1 MDVILLRNN
10 IILVV
15 LFEIYI
21 FWYLN
26 EKVYVKN
33 KLVIIFFLISMIVGM
48 VGNGFVI
55 YVYGWWFCFNFFKN
69 IFIIWLVV
77 FDLIFCCVIIL
88 FEVFD
93 LCFLMLYG
101 EGIICKIFWILVF
114 VVNIILGLIFVL
126 IVFDRF

>member
-55 YVYGWWFCFNFFKN
+55 YVYGCWFCFNFFKN

-114 VVNIILGLIFVL
+114 VVNIIFGLIFVL

>member
-33 KLVIIFFLISMIVGM
+33 KLVIVFFLISMIVGM

-55 YVYGWWFCFNFFKN
+55 YVYGW
-69 IFIIWLVV
+69 
-77 FDLIFCCVIIL
+77 
-88 FEVFD
+88 
-93 LCFLMLYG
+93 
-101 EGIICKIFWILVF
+101 
-114 VVNIILGLIFVL
+114 
-126 IVFDRF
+126 

>member
-33 KLVIIFFLISMIVGM
+33 KLVIIFFLISMIMGM

-55 YVYGWWFCFNFFKN
+55 YVYGW
-69 IFIIWLVV
+69 
-77 FDLIFCCVIIL
+77 
-88 FEVFD
+88 
-93 LCFLMLYG
+93 
-101 EGIICKIFWILVF
+101 
-114 VVNIILGLIFVL
+114 
-126 IVFDRF
+126 

>member
-55 YVYGWWFCFNFFKN
+55 YVYGW
-69 IFIIWLVV
+69 
-77 FDLIFCCVIIL
+77 
-88 FEVFD
+88 
-93 LCFLMLYG
+93 
-101 EGIICKIFWILVF
+101 
-114 VVNIILGLIFVL
+114 
-126 IVFDRF
+126 

>member
-10 IILVV
+10 IILVI

-55 YVYGWWFCFNFFKN
+55 YVYGW
-69 IFIIWLVV
+69 
-77 FDLIFCCVIIL
+77 
-88 FEVFD
+88 
-93 LCFLMLYG
+93 
-101 EGIICKIFWILVF
+101 
-114 VVNIILGLIFVL
+114 
-126 IVFDRF
+126 

>member
-33 KLVIIFFLISMIVGM
+33 KLVIIFFLFSMIVGM

-55 YVYGWWFCFNFFKN
+55 YVYGW
-69 IFIIWLVV
+69 
-77 FDLIFCCVIIL
+77 
-88 FEVFD
+88 
-93 LCFLMLYG
+93 
-101 EGIICKIFWILVF
+101 
-114 VVNIILGLIFVL
+114 
-126 IVFDRF
+126 

>member
-15 LFEIYI
+15 LVEIYI

-55 YVYGWWFCFNFFKN
+55 YVYGW
-69 IFIIWLVV
+69 
-77 FDLIFCCVIIL
+77 
-88 FEVFD
+88 
-93 LCFLMLYG
+93 
-101 EGIICKIFWILVF
+101 
-114 VVNIILGLIFVL
+114 
-126 IVFDRF
+126 